1 MSLHGNYH
9 IVTMDGN
16 HAIGRNFVEDLSL
29 LPKRVMTLPVQG
41 PRMPT
46 WEIHPISDGKYKIKT
61 GGSYVGVLPNGY
73 ISAFLLED
81 MLQGEKWKIQ
91 PVSHHGENAYIILQE
106 DGERGWSFKEGDYQQ
121 LSVDHVICTPSKP
134 PHYMPNMIFKITPA

>member
-46 WEIHPISDGKYKIKT
+46 VRCPQHS
-61 GGSYVGVLPNGY
+61 S
-73 ISAFLLED
+73 
-81 MLQGEKWKIQ
+81 
-91 PVSHHGENAYIILQE
+91 
-106 DGERGWSFKEGDYQQ
+106 R
-121 LSVDHVICTPSKP
+121 SV
-134 PHYMPNMIFKITPA
+134 